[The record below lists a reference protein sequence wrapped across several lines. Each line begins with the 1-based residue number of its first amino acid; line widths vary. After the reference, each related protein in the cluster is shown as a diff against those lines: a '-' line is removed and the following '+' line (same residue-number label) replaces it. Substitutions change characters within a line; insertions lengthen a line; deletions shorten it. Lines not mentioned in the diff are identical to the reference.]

1 MKNKNILSVTTLVIM
16 LFLSSCSTTPNSF
29 LEFYNDEGLLD
40 SEYVKIKDDEEIILI
55 ETTNLNK
62 KLSEYYKKG
71 YVALGFSQFTG
82 WWCPRAMAIDT
93 AREKGASIVVISSDF
108 LGTMEYKYSIPVST
122 SHTTYHQGTI
132 SSNTYTTGHIQSTSG
147 NIGANYNAITTGN
160 SHYSGTSTYY
170 TTSYIDNNL
179 YVNFFEQIAV
189 FLAKKAEGIVND

>member
-1 MKNKNILSVTTLVIM
+1 MKYKNILLTTVFAIIPLI
-16 LFLSSCSTTPNSF
+16 SSCSTPQNSF
-29 LEFYNDEGLLD
+29 SEFYNDEGLLD
-40 SEYVKIKDDEEIILI
+40 NEYIKRKDNEEILII
-55 ETTNLNK
+55 ETINLNK

-122 SHTTYHQGTI
+122 SHTIYHQGTI
-132 SSNTYTTGHIQSTSG
+132 SSKTYTSGHIQSTSG

-160 SHYSGTSTYY
+160 ANYSGTSTYY

-189 FLAKKAEGIVND
+189 FLAKKA